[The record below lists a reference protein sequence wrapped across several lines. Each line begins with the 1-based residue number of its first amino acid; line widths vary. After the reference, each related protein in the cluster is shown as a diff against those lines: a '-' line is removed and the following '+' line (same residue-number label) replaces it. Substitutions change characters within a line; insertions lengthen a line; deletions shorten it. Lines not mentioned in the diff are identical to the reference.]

1 MKRKYKL
8 KKWVVMGIYVSLM
21 VMVLSSAVVLNRLI
35 KYASYSDETLSYVYR
50 GILDDSVPV
59 VKYKTDKIIKP
70 YESEKVEVSKNY
82 YDKDSDEAIQEKSLI
97 LYQNTYMPNT
107 GILYKSDEEFDVVSV
122 LDGTVT
128 DIVADEIMGNIVTVK
143 HSNNLTTIYQ
153 SLNEV
158 DVLIG
163 DLIKQGDV
171 IGSSGANKIDSDSD
185 YMLLFEVII
194 DGEYVNPDTF
204 YNMKLED
211 LN

>member
-8 KKWVVMGIYVSLM
+8 KKWVVTGIYVSLM

-59 VKYKTDKIIKP
+59 VKYKTDKIINP

>member
-8 KKWVVMGIYVSLM
+8 KKWVVTGIYVSLM

-59 VKYKTDKIIKP
+59 VKYKTDKIINP

-107 GILYKSDEEFDVVSV
+107 GILYKSDEQFDVVSV

>member
-128 DIVADEIMGNIVTVK
+128 DIVADKIMGNIVTVK

>member
-8 KKWVVMGIYVSLM
+8 KKWVVTGIYVSLM

-59 VKYKTDKIIKP
+59 VKYKTDKIINP

-171 IGSSGANKIDSDSD
+171 IGSSGAKKIDSDSD

>member
-8 KKWVVMGIYVSLM
+8 KKWVVTGIYVSLM

-171 IGSSGANKIDSDSD
+171 IGSSGANKVDSDSD